1 MNETPTPST
10 GQKRS
15 WSDLMPRLLSAAV
28 LVPLVAVAL
37 YLGGVWLAIL
47 AGLAF
52 AGVYREWDTMVAVE
66 QPGLTA
72 NLLSAIVGLE
82 PVFFALWGLW
92 PAALLLAG
100 GAVLVLLLGGG
111 ARIWRLA
118 GLVGIAMVTLAL
130 ISIRGEGMAGLY
142 AALFLCVAVWLT
154 DSAAFF
160 AGRQIGGAKLSPDI
174 SPSKT
179 WSGALGGLAM
189 GVAGGFIVWLWSGG
203 TPWWGGIVFAAV
215 LSISGQLGDLGES
228 ALKRR
233 FKIKDSGDIIPGH
246 GGLMDRLDSLTL
258 AAIVWFLIGVLHGS
272 AGAEAADLLSW

>member
-1 MNETPTPST
+1 MNPTPPPSA

-28 LVPLVAVAL
+28 LVPIVAVAL
-37 YLGGVWLAIL
+37 YFGGVWLGIL

-66 QPGLTA
+66 SPGPLA
-72 NLLSAIVGLE
+72 NALSVIVGLE
-82 PVFFALWGLW
+82 PVLFSLLGPL
-92 PAALLLAG
+92 PALLLLVA
-100 GAVLVLLLGGG
+100 GAVVVLLLGGA
-111 ARIWRLA
+111 ARLWRLA
-118 GLVGIAMVTLAL
+118 GLIAIALVTLAL
-130 ISIRGEGMAGLY
+130 IEIRGDSIEGLY

-189 GVAGGFIVWLWSGG
+189 GATGGFIVWLWSGG
-203 TPWWGGIVFAAV
+203 TPWWAGTVFAAV

-258 AAIVWFLIGVLHGS
+258 AAVVWFLIGFVH
-272 AGAEAADLLSW
+272 AGLGGMATDLLSW